1 MSRKIIIIGAG
12 INGLVAANYLQR
24 NGYQV
29 SIIESK
35 AKVGGACTSETV
47 TLAGKDYRYAS
58 GASVLGLMQR
68 FIFEETGLSKKLKTF
83 VPESPK
89 LVFFP
94 NDSEP
99 TIIYR
104 NPKDLDR
111 ELRDKWGEQGN
122 IEAFR
127 EDESRVIDFLQTGY
141 RDAVTPNLEDARSIL
156 GEALTNLWITGD
168 AKTLLDHYFTSDK
181 AKIYMAMTVAESGPV
196 SIREKSSALTIPIM
210 DSGSIFSGY
219 YGFVYEGIWQV
230 TEELEKI
237 NRALG
242 VNFYTS
248 SKVLNVDTKTK
259 SVNFIS
265 PTGEEKKI
273 FDQLIFATDP
283 LTASQLVNNSEHI
296 EKVSDK
302 KLLGS
307 SGKLNLL
314 FKQPIQWKHNIDH
327 PDSDASFRFIFSVE
341 TLEEFEQATLSVCDQ
356 GVDYVPGFMQ
366 IYCEGAASKKMN
378 KNLNHDRI
386 AVFFKNLSLDKRGE
400 DLSIVSEEIQD
411 NLFENIL
418 NPEDCIWTNLVTPKN
433 LQETF
438 YFPQGNI
445 DHIALTDK
453 QMYFDRTFSFD
464 PENNFYGFFNY
475 EDIFYCGAGS
485 YPCGSIAGTPGYM
498 CSQQLIRLDQ

>member
-99 TIIYR
+99 TIIHR
-104 NPKDLDR
+104 NSKDLDR

-127 EDESRVIDFLQTGY
+127 EDESKVIDFLQTGY
-141 RDAVTPNLEDARSIL
+141 RDAMTPNLEDARSIL
-156 GEALTNLWITGD
+156 GEALTNLWVKGD
-168 AKTLLDHYFTSDK
+168 AKSLLDHYFTSDK

-210 DSGSIFSGY
+210 DSGSIFGGY

-242 VNFYTS
+242 VNFYKS
-248 SKVLNVDTKTK
+248 SKVFNVDTKAK
-259 SVNFIS
+259 IVNFS
-265 PTGEEKKI
+265 CEAGEEKKT

-283 LTASQLVNNSEHI
+283 LTASKLVNNSEHI
-296 EKVSDK
+296 EKVSNK

-314 FKQPIQWKHNIDH
+314 FKQPIRWKYNIDH
-327 PDSDASFRFIFSVE
+327 PDSDTSFRFIFSVE
-341 TLEEFEQATLSVCDQ
+341 TLQEFEQATLSVLDQ
-356 GVDYVPGFMQ
+356 GIDYEPGFMQ
-366 IYCEGAASKKMN
+366 IYCEGAACRKMN
-378 KNLNHDRI
+378 KDLNHDRI

-400 DLSIVSEEIQD
+400 DLSTVSEQIKD
-411 NLFENIL
+411 KIFDNIL
-418 NPEDCIWTNLVTPKN
+418 NPEDCIWTNLITPKN

-453 QMYFDRTFSFD
+453 QMYFDRTFSSD

-475 EDIFYCGAGS
+475 EDVFYCGAGS

-498 CSQQLIRLDQ
+498 CSQQLIRLAQ